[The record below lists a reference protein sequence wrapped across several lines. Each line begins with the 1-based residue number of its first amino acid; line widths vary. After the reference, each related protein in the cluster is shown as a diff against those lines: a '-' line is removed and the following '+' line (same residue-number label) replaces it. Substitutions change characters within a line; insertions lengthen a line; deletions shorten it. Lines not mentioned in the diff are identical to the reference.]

1 MKPTILPA
9 KQLIY
14 ILSGA
19 PGSGK
24 STVAA
29 ALLQHFDFGVHIP
42 VDDVREW
49 VVSGIAHP
57 IPKWT
62 DETGRQFRLARW
74 AALQSATIYAEAGF
88 AVAIDDVLDEK
99 SYQRQYQ
106 QLLHGY
112 TIHKVLLSPNVDVLL
127 ARNASRAN
135 KPFDTSIL
143 AETSHRLHAELLKSN
158 HPQAGWTVIDNSA
171 LSVDETVAQILR
183 KVISD
188 K

>member
-1 MKPTILPA
+1 MKLTTPPA

-62 DETGRQFRLARW
+62 DETERQFRLARW
-74 AALQSATIYAEAGF
+74 SALQSATIYAEAGF
-88 AVAIDDVLDEK
+88 AVAVDDVLDEK
-99 SYQRQYQ
+99 TYQRQYQ

-112 TIHKVLLSPNVDVLL
+112 TVHKVLLSPGVDVLL
-127 ARNASRAN
+127 ARNASPTN
-135 KPFDTSIL
+135 KPFEPSIL
-143 AETSHRLHAELLKSN
+143 AETSRRLYAELRKSN
-158 HPQAGWTVIDNSA
+158 RPQDGWIVIDSHA
-171 LSVDETVAQILR
+171 LSVDETVAQIL
-183 KVISD
+183 KA
-188 K
+188 KG